1 MKYAGTIT
9 DWAGKVHH
17 INSLDDLKQY
27 NQYLIKSLEDK
38 TLSYK
43 QYDAEFNKAL
53 IVTKHNYNVDMTA
66 GGRIDSTPYKEN
78 VGLLAVLH
86 ATNNARAIL
95 GKTGKLT
102 GVLPAY
108 GNGGGIVATNGG
120 TGVNEGVIDAIGT
133 EMIAY
138 QDSTIVND
146 GTLFVWDN
154 NDKYALQAE
163 GMVAGSNG
171 SSAINNGVINI
182 RPFKN
187 AFAPEGIN
195 TAIVVSN
202 GGMATNKGTI
212 NITADA
218 STNDNNGKTRGVN
231 VGAGGSFINSA
242 FGSINV
248 GIAEDKTATH
258 SAVGSVAI
266 EVQNGAN
273 KVVNEG
279 TIFLGRGAQGNYGI
293 LAKDAGTVD
302 VVNKGTITIDG
313 HDSDAP
319 ALNVGMLANNSSG
332 MKNSGIINVNG
343 LNSTGLQVINAGQL
357 NSDGT
362 INVGG
367 KGISSGF
374 RNYGA
379 WVEGAGSNVN
389 VSGKI
394 SLAGTGAVGFLLKM
408 AAV

>member
-1 MKYAGTIT
+1 MIFIFSLVQPCRGRRYSKIIDSMKYAGTIT

-154 NDKYALQAE
+154 NDKYA
-163 GMVAGSNG
+163 
-171 SSAINNGVINI
+171 
-182 RPFKN
+182 PC
-187 AFAPEGIN
+187 
-195 TAIVVSN
+195 
-202 GGMATNKGTI
+202 
-212 NITADA
+212 
-218 STNDNNGKTRGVN
+218 RG
-231 VGAGGSFINSA
+231 
-242 FGSINV
+242 
-248 GIAEDKTATH
+248 
-258 SAVGSVAI
+258 
-266 EVQNGAN
+266 
-273 KVVNEG
+273 
-279 TIFLGRGAQGNYGI
+279 
-293 LAKDAGTVD
+293 
-302 VVNKGTITIDG
+302 DG
-313 HDSDAP
+313 C
-319 ALNVGMLANNSSG
+319 
-332 MKNSGIINVNG
+332 
-343 LNSTGLQVINAGQL
+343 
-357 NSDGT
+357 
-362 INVGG
+362 
-367 KGISSGF
+367 
-374 RNYGA
+374 R
-379 WVEGAGSNVN
+379 
-389 VSGKI
+389 
-394 SLAGTGAVGFLLKM
+394 
-408 AAV
+408 